1 MQPGSVLGVALFGSL
16 VGQSRA
22 FMTGSLII
30 SAGVLLAAA
39 AAIWWRSSIDT
50 VGHEEMAGH
59 EES

>member
-1 MQPGSVLGVALFGSL
+1 VLGVALFGSL